1 MKIIRH
7 HAKQSAAASPRTRN
21 DYLTNEQKD
30 HRLSVLGTSLRRLS
44 SLALSYKCKLDA
56 KRCRARELQDK
67 LVHAAA
73 KGDVQTICR
82 DLSQAYA
89 SGKLEG
95 KDALLAF
102 IKRLSAFGSFGFVE

>member
-1 MKIIRH
+1 M
-7 HAKQSAAASPRTRN
+7 
-21 DYLTNEQKD
+21 
-30 HRLSVLGTSLRRLS
+30 
-44 SLALSYKCKLDA
+44 
-56 KRCRARELQDK
+56 QDK
-67 LVHAAA
+67 LFHAAA

-102 IKRLSAFGSFGFVE
+102 IKRLSAFGSFGFVK